1 MAHITKDTSCVTDR
15 KGEKSSRCD
24 SCIYHK
30 LFSST
35 GNAKDDRNLLKPNSK
50 LKIPLL
56 IYNSSLD
63 FLDFFFFP
71 AEGNLNV
78 LVASRWRYSTN
89 ESTSLA
95 PEYFSGLSLL
105 FMGAK

>member
-1 MAHITKDTSCVTDR
+1 MLQIEKAKSPLAVTRAFVTSF
-15 KGEKSSRCD
+15 
-24 SCIYHK
+24 
-30 LFSST
+30 FSST

-50 LKIPLL
+50 LKIPVL